1 MDKRF
6 RIPLK
11 ESYLLI
17 IIIVGILSLCMYS
30 SFALFS
36 LEKTTSKDIFT
47 MKAASD
53 IETTL
58 KIFEYK
64 KITVSAGDN
73 TSVMV
78 NVNNDTGG
86 SIYYGVFYEMVSP
99 STKTD
104 DIGIYKID
112 WSANATSGS
121 ITNGSKL
128 PVEIIIIN
136 NSSSDIT
143 LNIGVAGSDSNE
155 LGLTDGKTLITETFN
170 TGNEPSGDAGEA
182 KTTTT
187 DYSYTGAVQTAT
199 LKAGTHKLEVWGA
212 EGGNGANSSSGF
224 DSSSGALGGKGGYSY
239 GTLTLSE
246 TTEAYIYI
254 GGAGEKIT
262 SSITTGG
269 KGGFNGGGSGGVSGS
284 MSRSGGGGGA
294 SDIRLGTDSLYA
306 RVIVAGGGGST
317 TWGVSSESAGYGGG
331 TTGGTGQGTSGGT
344 GGSQTLGGKNG
355 NAGSF
360 GQGGNAIASSSSTN
374 ISGAGGG
381 GWYGGGS
388 GIGSNASGS
397 KAHGGGGSGYV
408 YTSETSSSY
417 PSGCLLNSKYYLTN
431 ASTIGGNTSF
441 TDNSGSTVTGHSG
454 NGYARI
460 TSTVKVSTA
469 PSIDTSSVILKPN
482 PVTNLRDIVTCND
495 NGSGC
500 KIVLVKPSNTSKLKE
515 DATNNV
521 LYVLEDNNGKR
532 YKYIKPILYGYI
544 LRGNASDAV
553 KGADDGTTGDDGSGV
568 YKVQHDATPSSK
580 SATGSE
586 IPAVTDYRYYGP
598 SPNNYICLDMEGGS
612 TCPDKHLYRII
623 GSIYE
628 EKENTNRIKVIKATP
643 LTDGTTKGFSWDYK
657 VNNGSGS
664 YDNIWATITSGNYSN
679 SLTNGSQLMK
689 LLNSGAWWNGTS
701 GSYYNDSTQAT
712 TLNFTNY
719 KLSDK
724 AKSYITTSRYY
735 LGGYNGSIILTSA
748 MYGYERGTTR
758 YDTNRPLYWDGMVG
772 LMYTSDYGYAAGN
785 TCVTGTKLYNYD
797 GGCKNKDWLW
807 MTTSSDY
814 TNNAEWLMSPYSG
827 NSGIAFY
834 VSSSGYVGKRYV
846 NNVYSVRPVF
856 FLSSTT
862 LITGGTGTESD
873 PYIISK

>member
-1 MDKRF
+1 
-6 RIPLK
+6 
-11 ESYLLI
+11 
-17 IIIVGILSLCMYS
+17 
-30 SFALFS
+30 
-36 LEKTTSKDIFT
+36 

-128 PVEIIIIN
+128 PVELIIIN

-155 LGLTDGKTLITETFN
+155 LGLPDGKTLITETFN
-170 TGNEPSGDAGEA
+170 TGTEPSGDEGTT

-212 EGGNGANSSSGF
+212 QGGGSSSHP
-224 DSSSGALGGKGGYSY
+224 GGKGGYSY
-239 GTLTLSE
+239 GTLTLTKNITS
-246 TTEAYIYI
+246 YIYV
-254 GGAGEKIT
+254 GGQGT
-262 SSITTGG
+262 NDDGSFSSKATLV
-269 KGGFNGGGSGGVSGS
+269 GGFNGGGYGRAWNGTSHNG
-284 MSRSGGGGGA
+284 GGGGGA
-294 SDIRLGTDSLYA
+294 SDIRLVEDSLYA
-306 RVIVAGGGGST
+306 RVIVAGGGGGGSDN
-317 TWGVSSESAGYGGG
+317 GNGGYGGG
-331 TTGGTGQGTSGGT
+331 TSGGSGNMSGGSSSSGYGFGTGGDVTYSGGECGGGGSGWYGGT
-344 GGSQTLGGKNG
+344 GGSSENY
-355 NAGSF
+355 A
-360 GQGGNAIASSSSTN
+360 
-374 ISGAGGG
+374 
-381 GWYGGGS
+381 
-388 GIGSNASGS
+388 
-397 KAHGGGGSGYV
+397 GGGGSGYV
-408 YTSETSSSY
+408 YTSGTASSY
-417 PSGCLLNSKYYLTN
+417 PTGVKLNSSYYLTN

-460 TSTVKVSTA
+460 TSTVKASTA
-469 PSIDTSSVILKPN
+469 PSIDTSSVTLKPN
-482 PVTNLRDIVTCND
+482 PVTNLKDIVTCND

-515 DATNNV
+515 DVTNNV

-532 YKYIKPILYGYI
+532 YKYIKPIIIRYI
-544 LRGNASDAV
+544 LRGNVSDAV
-553 KGADDGTTGDDGSGV
+553 KDSDNGTTGDSGSGV
-568 YKVQHDATPSSK
+568 YKVTHSAIPASS

-586 IPAVTDYRYYGP
+586 IPASTDYRYYGP
-598 SPNNYICLDMEGGS
+598 NPNNYICLDMEGRS

-628 EKENTNRIKVIKATP
+628 EKENTNRIKLIKTTP
-643 LTDGTTKGFSWDYK
+643 LTDGTTKGFSRDYK

-664 YDNIWATITSGNYSN
+664 SDNIWATITSGNYSN
-679 SLTNGSQLMK
+679 SLTSGSQLMK

-701 GSYYNDSTQAT
+701 GSYYNDSTTAKT
-712 TLNFTNY
+712 VNFTNY

-735 LGGYNGSIILTSA
+735 LGGYNIFGGVMTNQF
-748 MYGYERGTTR
+748 YTYERGTAR
-758 YDTNRPLYWDGMVG
+758 YDNNRPLYWDGMVG
-772 LMYTSDYGYAAGN
+772 LMYPSDFGYAAGN
-785 TCVTGTKLYNYD
+785 SCVTGTALYSYYE
-797 GGCKNKDWLW
+797 GCKKKDWLW
-807 MTTSSDY
+807 MTTRSDY
-814 TNNAEWLMSPYSG
+814 TSKGEWLMSPKSSTSMG
-827 NSGIAFY
+827 VFS
-834 VSSSGYVGKRYV
+834 VDSSGYVSGDYSSV
-846 NNVYSVRPVF
+846 NTFSVRPVF
-856 FLSSTT
+856 FLNSSAS
-862 LITGGTGTESD
+862 ISSGDGSINN
-873 PYIISK
+873 PYILS